1 MMIMTMTIRT
11 NTWAVLTVDSVLSEH
26 IQLSLT
32 HLIHTET
39 LRSVNYYHP
48 HFTDKKTKA
57 RKVTC
62 SKTYSNCTYLSQD

>member
-11 NTWAVLTVDSVLSEH
+11 NTWAVLTMDSVLSKH

-39 LRSVNYYHP
+39 LRSVNYYYP

-57 RKVTC
+57 QK
-62 SKTYSNCTYLSQD
+62 SNLLKDIQ